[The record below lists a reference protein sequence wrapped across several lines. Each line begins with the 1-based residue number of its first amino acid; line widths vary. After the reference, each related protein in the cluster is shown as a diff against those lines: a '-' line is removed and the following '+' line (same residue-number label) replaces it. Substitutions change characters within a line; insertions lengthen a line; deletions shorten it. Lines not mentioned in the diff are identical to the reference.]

1 MDNKSIRERKELQ
14 NLFADPKYARH
25 AWKAVGSAILM
36 NPCTKPIP
44 VIDKEGNQTLNS
56 MIENYS
62 YDKLVNDIKALTKED
77 REPTEIEMIM
87 QCQLVKARTDT
98 SAAVFVRDTLGAK
111 PVDESK
117 IDAQV
122 GNPYETLTD
131 EELELVVEHR
141 RKQAELAE
149 KAKEQPLAIAEE
161 GATDAS
167 TQS

>member
-1 MDNKSIRERKELQ
+1 M
-14 NLFADPKYARH
+14 
-25 AWKAVGSAILM
+25 V
-36 NPCTKPIP
+36 
-44 VIDKEGNQTLNS
+44 
-56 MIENYS
+56 ENYS
-62 YDKLVNDIKALTKED
+62 YDKLVKDIKALTKED

-141 RKQAELAE
+141 RKQAELAD

-161 GATDAS
+161 GATDAKS
-167 TQS
+167 ES